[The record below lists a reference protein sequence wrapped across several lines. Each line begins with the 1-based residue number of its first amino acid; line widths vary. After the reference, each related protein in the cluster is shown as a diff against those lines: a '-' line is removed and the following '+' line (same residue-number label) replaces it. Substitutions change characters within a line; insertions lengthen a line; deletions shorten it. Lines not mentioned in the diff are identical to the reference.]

1 MRTDSAPVPPVNIF
15 PGQYRVVYR
24 IRRIVFQNLRLSFD
38 FETAEFI
45 VVNES
50 ILE

>member
-1 MRTDSAPVPPVNIF
+1 MRTDSAPVPPV
-15 PGQYRVVYR
+15 
-24 IRRIVFQNLRLSFD
+24 IVFQNLRLSFD
-38 FETAEFI
+38 LETAEFI